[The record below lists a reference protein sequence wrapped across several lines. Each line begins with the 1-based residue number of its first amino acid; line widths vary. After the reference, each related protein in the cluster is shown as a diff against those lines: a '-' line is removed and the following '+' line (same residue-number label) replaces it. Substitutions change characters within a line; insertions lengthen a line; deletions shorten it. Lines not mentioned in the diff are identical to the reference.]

1 MFEEGLVGRV
11 VSRLFDVSIV
21 RCFDSSMFRRFDVS
35 VVRKIELSNNP
46 IIETMKIKQILSILE
61 EMAPLAYAEDFDNV
75 GLLLGNQENEATGI
89 LVCHDALESVIDEAI
104 AKKCNL
110 VVCFHPIIFSGLKKI
125 TGKNYVERTV
135 VKAIKNDIA
144 IYAVHTALD
153 NHKNGVNKIFSDA
166 LGLINTKILVPKQNF
181 IQKLVTYTI
190 PENVEKVRNALFE
203 VGAGKIGNYDDCSFS
218 SQGIG
223 TYMGNENSNPEIG
236 ERFEFVEAQEIK
248 IEVTFEK
255 HLQSKILK
263 TLFSNHVY
271 EEVAYEI
278 YGMQNTHQNIGL
290 GMIGELEKPMSETD
304 FLAMVKTKMQCG
316 GIRHSEFLNKP
327 IQKVAVL
334 GGSGSFAIKNAIQ
347 SGADVF
353 LTADLKYHNFYEAE
367 NQLLLADIGHYE
379 SERFTKNYIVDF
391 LKEKITNFAVV
402 LSEENTNP
410 VKYL

>member
-1 MFEEGLVGRV
+1 
-11 VSRLFDVSIV
+11 
-21 RCFDSSMFRRFDVS
+21 
-35 VVRKIELSNNP
+35 
-46 IIETMKIKQILSILE
+46 MKIKQIITILE

-89 LVCHDALESVIDEAI
+89 LVCHDALENVIDEAI

-125 TGKNYVERTV
+125 TGKNYVEKSV
-135 VKAIKNDIA
+135 IKAIKNDIA

-153 NHKNGVNKIFSDA
+153 NHKNGVNKIFSDV
-166 LGLINTKILVPKQNF
+166 LGLKNTSILVPKQNF
-181 IQKLVTYTI
+181 IQKLITYTV
-190 PENVEKVRNALFE
+190 PENAEKVRNSLFE
-203 VGAGKIGNYDDCSFS
+203 VGAGTIGNYDNCSFNS
-218 SQGIG
+218 EGFS
-223 TYMGNENSNPEIG
+223 TYKGNENSHPVIGTIG
-236 ERFEFVEAQEIK
+236 ELTQTNEVK
-248 IEVTFEK
+248 IEVVYEQ

-263 TLFSNHVY
+263 VLFSNHVY

-278 YGMQNTHQNIGL
+278 YDIKNTHQNIGL

-304 FLAMVKTKMQCG
+304 FLSFVKTKMQCG
-316 GIRHSEFLNKP
+316 VIRHSTFLNNS

-347 SGADVF
+347 SGADAF

>member
-1 MFEEGLVGRV
+1 
-11 VSRLFDVSIV
+11 
-21 RCFDSSMFRRFDVS
+21 
-35 VVRKIELSNNP
+35 
-46 IIETMKIKQILSILE
+46 MKIKEILSILE

-75 GLLLGNQENEATGI
+75 GLLLGNQEDEATGI

-125 TGKNYVERTV
+125 TGKNYVERSV
-135 VKAIKNDIA
+135 LKAIKNDIA

-153 NHKNGVNKIFSDA
+153 NHKDGVNKIFSDA

-190 PENVEKVRNALFE
+190 PENAEKVRKALGE
-203 VGAGKIGNYDDCSFS
+203 AGAGTIGNYDNCSFNS
-218 SQGIG
+218 EGFS
-223 TYMGNENSNPEIG
+223 TYQGNENSNPTVGNKG
-236 ERFEFVEAQEIK
+236 ELTQTNEIK
-248 IEVTFEK
+248 IEVVYEK

-263 TLFSNHVY
+263 ALFTNHVY

-278 YGMQNTHQNIGL
+278 YDLQNTHQNIGL
-290 GMIGELEKPMSETD
+290 GMIGELSSAMSEGG
-304 FLAMVKTKMQCG
+304 FLTFVKDKMKCG
-316 GIRHSEFLNKP
+316 GIRHSAFLGKS

-347 SGADVF
+347 AGADVF

-367 NQLLLADIGHYE
+367 NQL
-379 SERFTKNYIVDF
+379 
-391 LKEKITNFAVV
+391 
-402 LSEENTNP
+402 
-410 VKYL
+410 VKKTSAPA

>member
-1 MFEEGLVGRV
+1 
-11 VSRLFDVSIV
+11 
-21 RCFDSSMFRRFDVS
+21 
-35 VVRKIELSNNP
+35 
-46 IIETMKIKQILSILE
+46 MKIKEIITVLE

-75 GLLLGNQENEATGI
+75 GLLLGNQEDEATGV
-89 LVCHDALESVIDEAI
+89 LVCHDALESVIEEAI
-104 AKKCNL
+104 AKNCNL
-110 VVCFHPIIFSGLKKI
+110 VVCFHPILFSGIKKI
-125 TGKNYVERTV
+125 TGKNYVERSV
-135 VKAIKNDIA
+135 LKAIKNDIA

-153 NHKNGVNKIFSDA
+153 NHKNGVNKIFCDA
-166 LGLINTKILVPKQNF
+166 LGLINTKILVPKPNF

-190 PENVEKVRNALFE
+190 TENVEQVRNALFNA
-203 VGAGKIGNYDDCSFS
+203 GAGKIGNYDDCSFT

-255 HLQSKILK
+255 HLQNKILK
-263 TLFSNHVY
+263 ALFKNHVY

-278 YGMQNTHQNIGL
+278 YDLQNAHQNIGL
-290 GMIGELEKPMSETD
+290 GMVGELEKQLSEIE
-304 FLAMVKTKMQCG
+304 FLQLVKTKMQCG
-316 GIRHSEFLNKP
+316 GIRHSTLLGKS
-327 IQKVAVL
+327 IKKVAVL

-347 SGADVF
+347 AGVDVF

-367 NQLLLADIGHYE
+367 NQIVLADIGHFE
-379 SERFTKNYIVDF
+379 SERYTKNYIVDY
-391 LKEKITNFAVV
+391 LKEKITNFAFV

>member
-1 MFEEGLVGRV
+1 
-11 VSRLFDVSIV
+11 
-21 RCFDSSMFRRFDVS
+21 
-35 VVRKIELSNNP
+35 
-46 IIETMKIKQILSILE
+46 MKIKEILPILE

-75 GLLLGNQENEATGI
+75 GLLVGDVNAEATGI

-110 VVCFHPIIFSGLKKI
+110 VVCFHPILFSGLKKI
-125 TGKNYVERTV
+125 TGKNYVERAV
-135 VKAIKNDIA
+135 LKAIKNDIA

-153 NHKNGVNKIFSDA
+153 NHKHGVNKIFCNA
-166 LGLINTKILVPKQNF
+166 LGLTNTKVLVPRKNF

-190 PENVEKVRNALFE
+190 PENVETLRNALFD
-203 VGAGKIGNYDDCSFS
+203 VGAGKIGNYEDCSFNS
-218 SQGIG
+218 KGIG
-223 TYMGNENSNPEIG
+223 TYMGNEDSNPEIG
-236 ERFEFVEAQEIK
+236 QRFEFVENEEIK

-263 TLFSNHVY
+263 ALFQNHVY

-278 YGMQNTHQNIGL
+278 YELQNAHQNIGL

-304 FLAMVKTKMQCG
+304 FLAFVKDKMQCG
-316 GIRHSEFLNKP
+316 GIRHSALLGKS

-334 GGSGSFAIKNAIQ
+334 GGSGSFAIGNAKQ
-347 SGADVF
+347 AGADIF

-367 NQLLLADIGHYE
+367 NQLVLADIGHFE

-391 LKEKITNFAVV
+391 LKKKILNFAIIF
-402 LSEENTNP
+402 SEENTNP

>member
-1 MFEEGLVGRV
+1 MNGQPK
-11 VSRLFDVSIV
+11 RLY
-21 RCFDSSMFRRFDVS
+21 
-35 VVRKIELSNNP
+35 K
-46 IIETMKIKQILSILE
+46 MKIKQILTILE

-75 GLLLGNQENEATGI
+75 GLLVGNQENEATGV

-104 AKKCNL
+104 TKKCNL
-110 VVCFHPIIFSGLKKI
+110 VVCFHPILFSGIKKI
-125 TGKNYVERTV
+125 TGKNYVERSIL
-135 VKAIKNDIA
+135 KAIKNDIA

-153 NHKNGVNKIFSDA
+153 NHKNGVNKIFCDA
-166 LGLINTKILVPKQNF
+166 LGLKNTKVLVPKNNF

-190 PENVEKVRNALFE
+190 PENVEKLRNALFDA
-203 VGAGKIGNYDDCSFS
+203 GAGKIGNYEDCSFT

-255 HLQSKILK
+255 YLQSKILK
-263 TLFSNHVY
+263 ALFSNHVY

-278 YGMQNTHQNIGL
+278 YDLQNSHQNIGL
-290 GMIGELEKPMSETD
+290 GMIGELEKPMDELE
-304 FLAMVKTKMQCG
+304 FLAFVKDKMQCG
-316 GIRHSEFLNKP
+316 GIRHSALLGKK

-347 SGADVF
+347 ANVDVF
-353 LTADLKYHNFYEAE
+353 LTADLKYHDFYQSE
-367 NQLLLADIGHYE
+367 NQLVLADIGHFE
-379 SERFTKNYIVDF
+379 SERYTKNYIVDF
-391 LKEKITNFAVV
+391 LKEKITNFAPDLSQDRIV
-402 LSEENTNP
+402 LSEEYTNP